1 MNLLI
6 DADALVAL
14 SKIDDSNHA
23 RALKIA
29 KKIKSASLFASPLAI
44 PEAASVISHRVSQ
57 KMASAFL
64 KEAKKKK
71 ITVIPL
77 SSELE
82 KLADEIFI
90 AQNKKGTSWP
100 DCLNLAIAQKYGI
113 ETIFSFDK
121 IYPRNNL
128 QIFSHL

>member
-1 MNLLI
+1 MNILI

-23 RALKIA
+23 KAIRIT

-57 KMASAFL
+57 KMASVFL
-64 KEAKKKK
+64 KEAREKK
-71 ITVIPL
+71 ITIIPL
-77 SSELE
+77 NSKLE

-100 DCLNLAIAQKYGI
+100 DCLNLAIARKYGI
-113 ETIFSFDK
+113 QAIFSFDK
-121 IYPRNNL
+121 IYPKNNL
-128 QIFSHL
+128 RIFS